1 MSTSPKEQ
9 DSTLHDGDASAYG
22 IERVANEL
30 LGLFDEF
37 EAEISR
43 GHVPRA
49 FAERLTEI
57 RQTAEG
63 LIDP

>member
-9 DSTLHDGDASAYG
+9 DSTRHNGDASAYD
-22 IERVANEL
+22 IEAVANEL

-49 FAERLTEI
+49 FAERLAEI

>member
-1 MSTSPKEQ
+1 MSTSPNER
-9 DSTLHDGDASAYG
+9 DSTRHNGDPSAYD
-22 IERVANEL
+22 IEAVANEL

-43 GHVPRA
+43 GRVPRA
-49 FAERLTEI
+49 FAERLAEI

>member
-1 MSTSPKEQ
+1 MSTSPKKQ
-9 DSTLHDGDASAYG
+9 DSTRHNGDASAYD
-22 IERVANEL
+22 IEVVANEL

-37 EAEISR
+37 EAEISQ
-43 GHVPRA
+43 GHVPPA
-49 FAERLTEI
+49 FAERLAEI